1 MIPTQI
7 TMLIC
12 HKLIQND
19 LDYSCETHGGR
30 FNSLFFL
37 TNDFDS
43 SKPTIIQLLLMLMK
57 KTILSGFKTTALVTA
72 LGATLFLSNGLSKT
86 LASNFDQDSSQTMA
100 PQKPATNTDSISPTA
115 SIQKSVTPTYLSPA
129 SQDKIAIAD
138 IQSHAWKDGRL
149 AVTLRVR
156 SIPIMTFL
164 GSKDDLMTLSRS
176 QDLTSPDN
184 AMDRAQAIAD
194 KINQLAQNP
203 DFTADSINIGVDQK
217 SRSYLIQVNEDILV
231 NLDKNT
237 VLPDTTRN
245 QGKDALQIANRL
257 RRVMGNAEPLT
268 SIAKVSQPFK
278 QIINTPSTG
287 RQVRGGMASWYGPG
301 FHGRRTANGER
312 YNQNAYTA
320 AHKSLP
326 FGTQV
331 RVTNVRNGKSVL
343 VRIND
348 RGPFIRGRVIDLSA
362 GAARAIGV
370 HSSGVAPVQLEI
382 LN

>member
-1 MIPTQI
+1 
-7 TMLIC
+7 
-12 HKLIQND
+12 
-19 LDYSCETHGGR
+19 
-30 FNSLFFL
+30 
-37 TNDFDS
+37 
-43 SKPTIIQLLLMLMK
+43 MLMK
-57 KTILSGFKTTALVTA
+57 KIILSGLKTTVLMTA
-72 LGATLFLSNGLSKT
+72 LGTTLFLSNGLSKT
-86 LASNFDQDSSQTMA
+86 LASNADQDSSQTAA
-100 PQKPATNTDSISPTA
+100 PQNAATNTDKISPTA

-129 SQDKIAIAD
+129 SQNNIAIAD
-138 IQSHAWKDGRL
+138 IQPHAWKDGRL

-164 GSKDDLMTLSRS
+164 GSNADLAALSNN

-184 AMDRAQAIAD
+184 AMDRARAIAD
-194 KINQLAQNP
+194 KINQLAQDP
-203 DFTADSINIGVDQK
+203 DFNAKNITIGVDQK
-217 SRSYLIQVNEDILV
+217 SQTYLIQVNEDILV
-231 NLDKNT
+231 SLDKNT

-245 QGKDALQIANRL
+245 LSKDTLQMANRL
-257 RRVMGNAEPLT
+257 RRVLGNAEPLV
-268 SIAKVSQPFK
+268 SIAKVSQPSFNP
-278 QIINTPSTG
+278 IINAPSTG

-312 YNQNAYTA
+312 YNQNGYTA

-326 FGTQV
+326 FGTRV
-331 RVTNVRNGKSVL
+331 KVTNVRTGQSVM

-370 HSSGVAPVQLEI
+370 HSSGIAPVKLEI

>member
-1 MIPTQI
+1 
-7 TMLIC
+7 
-12 HKLIQND
+12 
-19 LDYSCETHGGR
+19 
-30 FNSLFFL
+30 LFFL

-43 SKPTIIQLLLMLMK
+43 SKPTIIPLLLMLMK
-57 KTILSGFKTTALVTA
+57 KTILSGLKTTALMTA
-72 LGATLFLSNGLSKT
+72 LGTTLFLSNGLSKA
-86 LASNFDQDSSQTMA
+86 LASNFEQNSSQTTA
-100 PQKPATNTDSISPTA
+100 PQKPTTNTDSISPTA

-164 GSKDDLMTLSRS
+164 GSKDDLAALSRS

-184 AMDRAQAIAD
+184 AMDRAEAIAD
-194 KINQLAQNP
+194 KINQLAQDP
-203 DFTADSINIGVDQK
+203 DFTANSINIGVDQK

-278 QIINTPSTG
+278 QIINTPSTD
-287 RQVRGGMASWYGPG
+287 RQVRGGIASWYGPG

-312 YNQNAYTA
+312 YNQNGYTA

-362 GAARAIGV
+362 GAARVIGV
-370 HSSGVAPVQLEI
+370 HGSGVAPVQLEI